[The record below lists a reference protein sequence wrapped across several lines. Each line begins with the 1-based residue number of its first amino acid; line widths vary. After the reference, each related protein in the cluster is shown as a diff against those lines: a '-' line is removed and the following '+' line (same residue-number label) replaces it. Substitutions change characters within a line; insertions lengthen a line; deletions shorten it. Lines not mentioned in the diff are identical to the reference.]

1 MQLWEKFRPGEKPPA
16 ELGAN
21 RDWNIDL
28 VPKFIMA
35 NGKLVKALLHTGVT
49 RYMDFKAVDG
59 SYVVNKG
66 TVKKVP
72 ATDAEAL
79 TTNLVGFFEKR
90 RLRSFFMCVA
100 QLFVL
105 PKDLVITPAVA
116 RNIPQ
121 TCVS

>member
-1 MQLWEKFRPGEKPPA
+1 
-16 ELGAN
+16 
-21 RDWNIDL
+21 
-28 VPKFIMA
+28 MA

-59 SYVVNKG
+59 SYVLNKG

-90 RLRSFFMCVA
+90 RLRSFFMYVTR
-100 QLFVL
+100 LSVL
-105 PKDLVITPAVA
+105 PEGPVMLPAGTS
-116 RNIPQ
+116 NYPH
-121 TCVS
+121 TCSLFTMT